1 VAASDDQG
9 ERTDESSAAVV
20 AILIIALIV
29 LSAILLYGFGAA
41 HWFGVGNAPAGP
53 PASGAP

>member
-1 VAASDDQG
+1 MATSDDQG
-9 ERTDESSAAVV
+9 ERTDESSAAIV

-29 LSAILLYGFGAA
+29 LSAIFLFGVGAA
-41 HWFGVGNAPAGP
+41 HWFGVGNTPAAP